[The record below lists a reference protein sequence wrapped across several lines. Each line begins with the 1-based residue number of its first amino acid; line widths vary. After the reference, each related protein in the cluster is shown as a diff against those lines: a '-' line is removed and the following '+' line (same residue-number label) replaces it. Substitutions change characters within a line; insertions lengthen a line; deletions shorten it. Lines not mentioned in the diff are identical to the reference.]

1 MVANSVS
8 FTEFAYQIGG
18 KFVTIFPPLSLYVSN
33 TNNEMKPTPVSLAE
47 VRRRSIKSRAFHSVH
62 AGQIEFVKVNTDA
75 WRWRD
80 IYRWLLG
87 LRWPQFAAFVGT
99 LYIAL
104 NLLFAALYGLQQG
117 SIAGTTGGHWFF
129 DSFFFSVQTLATV
142 GYGHMY
148 PQTLYGHIVTT
159 IEIMSGIFLLAVM
172 TGLIFVRF
180 SRPSARVVFSN
191 SIVIAPFNGKPTLM
205 VRVGNENQ
213 HSMVEAEF
221 RIMFSR
227 DEPLVEGG
235 DFRYFYVLKLHF
247 DRLTVFPAALTLRHT
262 IDETSPLFGATPE
275 SLESSRVLF
284 IVSVVGIDPVIAAA
298 VQTQKDYS
306 WRDVRFGERFVEMY
320 TEDGGG
326 RLTVDYGRLHD
337 TEQMEVAVHSN
348 GYDEPSTDK

>member
-1 MVANSVS
+1 
-8 FTEFAYQIGG
+8 
-18 KFVTIFPPLSLYVSN
+18 
-33 TNNEMKPTPVSLAE
+33 MKPIPVPLAE
-47 VRRRSIKSRAFHSVH
+47 VRRRSIKSRAFHSVR
-62 AGQIEFVKVNTDA
+62 AGPIEFVKVNTDA

-87 LRWPQFAAFVGT
+87 LRWPQFGVFVGA

-104 NLLFAALYGLQQG
+104 NLLFAALYSLQQD
-117 SIAGTTGGHWFF
+117 SIAGTTGGYWFY
-129 DSFFFSVQTLATV
+129 DCFFFSVQTLATV

-191 SIVIAPFNGKPTLM
+191 SIVIAPLNGKPTLM

-227 DEPLVEGG
+227 DEPLLEGG

-247 DRLTVFPAALTLRHT
+247 ERLTVFPAALTLRHT

-275 SLESSRVLF
+275 SLEASRVLF
-284 IVSVVGIDPVIAAA
+284 VVSVVGIDPVIAAA
-298 VQTQKDYS
+298 VQTQNDYT
-306 WRDVRFGERFVEMY
+306 WRDVRFGERFAEMY
-320 TEDGGG
+320 TEHGDG

-337 TEQMEVAVHSN
+337 TEPVEFAVRGN
-348 GYDEPSTDK
+348 GSDESSTTK

>member
-1 MVANSVS
+1 MKMR
-8 FTEFAYQIGG
+8 T
-18 KFVTIFPPLSLYVSN
+18 KTK
-33 TNNEMKPTPVSLAE
+33 TKTKRKRKPTPVSI
-47 VRRRSIKSRAFHSVH
+47 R
-62 AGQIEFVKVNTDA
+62 AGQVEFVKVNTDA

-87 LRWPQFAAFVGT
+87 LRWPQFTAFAASLYVG
-99 LYIAL
+99 L
-104 NLLFAALYGLQQG
+104 NLLFAALYSFQQD
-117 SIAGTTGGHWFF
+117 SIAGTTGGYWFF
-129 DSFFFSVQTLATV
+129 DCFFFSVQTLATV

-159 IEIMSGIFLLAVM
+159 IEIMSGLFLLAVM

-180 SRPSARVVFSN
+180 SRPIARVMFSN
-191 SIVIAPFNGKPTLM
+191 SMVIALLNGKQTLM
-205 VRVGNENQ
+205 VRIGNENH

-227 DEPLVEGG
+227 DEPLLEGG

-284 IVSVVGIDPVIAAA
+284 IISVVGIDPVIAAA
-298 VQTQKDYS
+298 VQTQKDYT
-306 WRDVRFGERFVEMY
+306 WRDIRFGERFVEIY
-320 TEDGGG
+320 TELGEG

-337 TEQMEVAVHSN
+337 TEPVEAAANRN
-348 GYDEPSTDK
+348 GYNDSFAGGN